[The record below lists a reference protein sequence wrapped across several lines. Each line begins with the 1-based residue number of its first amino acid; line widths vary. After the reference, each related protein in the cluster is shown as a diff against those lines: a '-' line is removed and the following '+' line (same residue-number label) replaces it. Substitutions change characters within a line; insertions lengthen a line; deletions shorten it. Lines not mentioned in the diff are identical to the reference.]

1 MIYKNVLIL
10 GLGQFAFVCAT
21 TMQKAGIPVSV
32 FDTNKE
38 KSAYLER
45 LCRNQEIPY
54 SHLHKDELFSFLKN
68 ISTKTLLI
76 SAVNPLII
84 PANVL
89 ENSQIT
95 AINLHHAL
103 LPRHPGRNAEAWAIY
118 EQDSE
123 SGITWHYMTPEVDA
137 GKILI
142 QKRFALDNTINAL
155 KLLKILNE
163 LAVESFLEIM
173 DDLLEGHE
181 ILFPQPQEPRGKLH
195 YSWEIPNKGYID
207 LNWDAMK
214 ISAFLRSMDY
224 GILETLGKPKLRIND
239 KCYIWKKYRIEEVPQ
254 GNLAEKI
261 SISDSS
267 IVIEKDNCKINLLKI
282 SQTE

>member
-1 MIYKNVLIL
+1 
-10 GLGQFAFVCAT
+10 
-21 TMQKAGIPVSV
+21 
-32 FDTNKE
+32 
-38 KSAYLER
+38 
-45 LCRNQEIPY
+45 
-54 SHLHKDELFSFLKN
+54 
-68 ISTKTLLI
+68 
-76 SAVNPLII
+76 
-84 PANVL
+84 
-89 ENSQIT
+89 
-95 AINLHHAL
+95 
-103 LPRHPGRNAEAWAIY
+103 
-118 EQDSE
+118 
-123 SGITWHYMTPEVDA
+123 MTPEVDA
-137 GKILI
+137 GKFLI

-163 LAVESFLEIM
+163 LAAESFLEIM

-254 GNLAEKI
+254 GNPAEKI

-267 IVIEKDNCKINLLKI
+267 IVIEKDNYKINLLKI